1 MLLPSV
7 RNKVAGELDKVTL
20 ELEEKVRQRYPVCVD
35 LYSSAD
41 MRASQLAPKH
51 PDAPS
56 FRSLPGKG
64 LSASDVSTA
73 LTKMS
78 ELPNTKWE
86 NGRVSGAVYHGGKD
100 MGEIWKEAFGKF
112 EVANPL
118 HADVFPGAPCSQ
130 ASVPS
135 HREADPRRDR
145 L

>member
-1 MLLPSV
+1 
-7 RNKVAGELDKVTL
+7 
-20 ELEEKVRQRYPVCVD
+20 
-35 LYSSAD
+35 
-41 MRASQLAPKH
+41 MRGSQLAPKH

-56 FRSLPGKG
+56 FRSLPDKG

-73 LTKMS
+73 LAKMS

-118 HADVFPGAPCSQ
+118 HADVFPGAIHKP
-130 ASVPS
+130 PS
-135 HREADPRRDR
+135 SLSSRG
-145 L
+145 